1 MVKRIYTSLHVFF
14 FISSGISAL
23 MIFVY
28 SFFYLQVQ
36 GRTETKIEENVVLRF
51 NQPTEYIEGDAFWWL
66 LEGSNTINI
75 VNFSNEKHS
84 GTIEVN
90 LQQNPCSTFQA
101 TRFSNRIITFD
112 ETANSA
118 LVQEPFS
125 IGPYEN
131 KSFDLQILNTEKCK
145 VNNGDPREFG
155 AKIVGWSIQ

>member
-1 MVKRIYTSLHVFF
+1 VVKRIYTSLQVFF
-14 FISSGISAL
+14 LISSGISAV
-23 MIFVY
+23 MIFAY

-66 LEGSNTINI
+66 LEGTNTIEI
-75 VNFSNEKHS
+75 VNFSNEEHN
-84 GTIEVN
+84 GTIEIN
-90 LQQNPCSTFQA
+90 LQQNPCSTFQE
-101 TRFSNRIITFD
+101 TKFSNRNITFD
-112 ETANSA
+112 ETVGSA
-118 LVQEPFS
+118 LVLEPFS

-155 AKIVGWSIQ
+155 AKLVSWTIQ